1 MVRGLVSDK
10 EKVNMSVAR
19 IKSHG
24 HDFEISIDP
33 EAAIR
38 FRHGEADIREALK
51 APNVFKDIQKGELAG
66 ETLLK
71 EAFNTDDELVVAAK
85 IINDGEIHFDAEYRE
100 KLRSDKKE
108 AIIAILA
115 REAADA
121 NTGEPVGQKRLASAF
136 SQAKINLD
144 LFKKPEDQVQDV
156 LKKLKPVI
164 ALTLE
169 RKTLLIR
176 IPSKDAAKLY
186 GTIASKARLLSDSW
200 LGDGSWSGKAEL
212 AAGQAS
218 ALMDELRKATHGDVE
233 ISVET
238 KKK

>member
-1 MVRGLVSDK
+1 MMRGIISEN
-10 EKVNMSVAR
+10 EKVSMSVAR

-24 HDFEISIDP
+24 HEFEISIDP
-33 EAAIR
+33 DSAIK

-51 APNVFKDIQKGELAG
+51 APHIYKDAQKGELAG

-85 IINDGEIHFDAEYRE
+85 IINDGEIHFDEEYRE
-100 KLRSDKKE
+100 KLRSDKK
-108 AIIAILA
+108 AAVIAILV

-121 NTGEPVGQKRLASAF
+121 NTGEPVGEKRLHSAF
-136 SQAKINLD
+136 SQGKINLD

-169 RKTLLIR
+169 RKTLSIR
-176 IPSKDAAKLY
+176 IPAKDAAKLY
-186 GTIASKARLLSDSW
+186 GTIASRARILSDSW
-200 LGDGSWSGKAEL
+200 LSDGSWSGKAEL
-212 AAGQAS
+212 PAGQATL
-218 ALMDELRKATHGDVE
+218 LMDELRKATHGDVE
-233 ISVET
+233 ISVEA

>member
-1 MVRGLVSDK
+1 MRGLVSDK
-10 EKVNMSVAR
+10 EKVSMSVAR

-24 HDFEISIDP
+24 HDFEIAIDP

-38 FRHGEADIREALK
+38 FRHGQADIREALK
-51 APNVFKDIQKGELAG
+51 APNVFKDAQKGELAG

-71 EAFNTDDELVVAAK
+71 EAFNTDDEMVVAAK
-85 IINDGEIHFDAEYRE
+85 IINDGEIHFDEEYRE
-100 KLRSDKKE
+100 KLRSEKKAGVI
-108 AIIAILA
+108 AIIA

-121 NTGEPVGQKRLASAF
+121 NTGEPVSEKRLHSAF

-169 RKTLLIR
+169 RKTLNIR
-176 IPSKDAAKLY
+176 IPAKDGAKLY
-186 GTIASKARLLSDSW
+186 GTVSSKARIVSDSW
-200 LGDGSWSGKAEL
+200 LSDGSWSGKVEL
-212 AAGQAS
+212 SAGQATL
-218 ALMDELRKATHGDVE
+218 LMDELRKATHGDVE